1 MEVLTRWFGAER
13 PLSQRDPEFSLS
25 RSSANSGP
33 SASRTCA
40 GLALDS
46 YPEPTWND
54 AVTTNRAT
62 AESWW
67 SSKPRGQARLKA
79 AAPRDVNPEKAAQ
92 AAKTAFEKTTVK
104 EANGGEGK
112 VNKRL

>member
-1 MEVLTRWFGAER
+1 M
-13 PLSQRDPEFSLS
+13 
-25 RSSANSGP
+25 
-33 SASRTCA
+33 
-40 GLALDS
+40 
-46 YPEPTWND
+46 ND

-62 AESWW
+62 AESRW

-79 AAPRDVNPEKAAQ
+79 AAPRGVNSEKAAQ

-112 VNKRL
+112 VTNGYKRDPDKGTVIVPLTASDATERHPRELMR

>member
-33 SASRTCA
+33 FRISQTCWSRLGLVSRT
-40 GLALDS
+40 DV
-46 YPEPTWND
+46 ND
-54 AVTTNRAT
+54 AVATNRAT

-67 SSKPRGQARLKA
+67 SSKPRGQARETGA
-79 AAPRDVNPEKAAQ
+79 SQPEGGGTQRRQPRKSRP
-92 AAKTAFEKTTVK
+92 
-104 EANGGEGK
+104 GGEDG
-112 VNKRL
+112 VREDNGQGGEWW